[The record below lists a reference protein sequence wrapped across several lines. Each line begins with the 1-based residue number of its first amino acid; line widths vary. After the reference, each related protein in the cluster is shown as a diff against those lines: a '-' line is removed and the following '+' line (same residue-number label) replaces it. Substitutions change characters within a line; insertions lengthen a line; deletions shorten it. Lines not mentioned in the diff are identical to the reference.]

1 MVSKLLRG
9 LNKTPLGAKFNNI
22 FKHDLIKKIR
32 KAFIYQV
39 LGAAAAFLS
48 NVILARYLGTSTY
61 GVYNFSVNLLRLL
74 MIPALLGFG
83 TFSVRFYPR
92 AINEKNWPLV
102 KGYKRFINLSTIAM
116 SAVIILIGYIL
127 IYYTSLV
134 EAANKDSYMIY
145 ILALP
150 FFSFSTL
157 LASTAQ
163 AMHKLSLSLM
173 SLYILM
179 PVLLPLFNTGY
190 YYLISADITST
201 IFAWIFL
208 LTTVIMMLYLIIGLR
223 RARIKEVVEAKPK
236 YAIKE
241 WLTTSIPMLFTSSLQ
256 TILKQADVF
265 MIGLLMTSREVGLYS
280 AALKIDNI
288 VLFGLSAVNFV
299 EAPMFS
305 KLYGQGDMKGLQKTV
320 RSSAWL
326 IFIFTVVISIPVVV
340 FGYPI
345 LGLFGEEFKAA
356 FWPLIFILIGNAIN
370 ALSGSVGLL
379 MSMTNHQKEA
389 FYITAVSAVICVVLN
404 YFLIQSYGII
414 GASIAIAISVI
425 IRNVTMVIYVKKLL
439 GINSTVL
446 PF

>member
-1 MVSKLLRG
+1 MVSKLLRR
-9 LNKTPLGAKFNNI
+9 LNKTPLGAKFKNI

-83 TFSVRFYPR
+83 TFSVRYYPR
-92 AINEKNWPLV
+92 IIADKNWPLV
-102 KGYKRFINLSTIAM
+102 KGYKRFINISTVIM
-116 SAVIILIGYIL
+116 SLLIILISYII
-127 IYYTSLV
+127 IYHTSWVLAV
-134 EAANKDSYMIY
+134 NRDSYMVY
-145 ILALP
+145 VLSLP
-150 FFSFSTL
+150 FFAFNTL

-163 AMHKLSLSLM
+163 ALHKLSLSLM
-173 SLYILM
+173 SLYIWV
-179 PVLLPLFNTGY
+179 PVLLPLFSIGFY
-190 YYLISADITST
+190 YVISPDVSSVN
-201 IFAWIFL
+201 FAWIFF
-208 LTTVIMMLYLIIGLR
+208 LTTFLVTIYLSAGLR
-223 RARIKEVVEAKPK
+223 RMRLKEIESAKPT
-236 YAIKE
+236 YAVKE
-241 WLTTSIPMLFTSSLQ
+241 WLTTSTPMLFTSSLQ

-265 MIGLLMTSREVGLYS
+265 MIGFLMTSTEVGLYS

-305 KLYGQGDMKGLQKTV
+305 KLYGKGDMKGLQKTV

-326 IFIFTVVISIPVVV
+326 IFIFTVLISIPVVV

-345 LGLFGEEFKAA
+345 LGLFGEKFKAA

-389 FYITAVSAVICVVLN
+389 FYITAISAIICVVLN

-414 GASIAIAISVI
+414 GASIAIAIAVI

-439 GINSTVL
+439 GINSTIL